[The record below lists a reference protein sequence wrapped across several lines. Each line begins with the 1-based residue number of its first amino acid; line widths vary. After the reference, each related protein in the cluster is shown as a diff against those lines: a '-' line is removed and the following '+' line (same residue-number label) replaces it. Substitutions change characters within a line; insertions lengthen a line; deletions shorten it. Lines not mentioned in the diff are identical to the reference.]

1 MRLADVAP
9 DFGAVAAADELGRII
24 GALMTVVLVISVLML
39 LVSAA
44 VWAISASTGN
54 YQGASRGRMGVLVAV
69 LTAVASGGGIAW
81 ANFLIATG
89 EKF

>member
-1 MRLADVAP
+1 MRLADVTP

-24 GALMTVVLVISVLML
+24 GALMTAALVISVLML

-69 LTAVASGGGIAW
+69 FTAVAAGGGIAW
-81 ANFLIATG
+81 ANFLITTG

>member
-1 MRLADVAP
+1 MRLADVTP

-24 GALMTVVLVISVLML
+24 GALMTVALVISVLML

-69 LTAVASGGGIAW
+69 LTACAAGGGIAW

>member
-1 MRLADVAP
+1 MRLADVTP

-24 GALMTVVLVISVLML
+24 GALMTAALVISVLML

-54 YQGASRGRMGVLVAV
+54 YQGASRGRVGVLVAV
-69 LTAVASGGGIAW
+69 LTAVAAGGGIAW

-89 EKF
+89 ESL

>member
-1 MRLADVAP
+1 MRLADVTP

-24 GALMTVVLVISVLML
+24 GALMTAALVISVLML
-39 LVSAA
+39 LGSAA

-69 LTAVASGGGIAW
+69 LTAVAAGGGITW
-81 ANFLIATG
+81 ANFLVATG
-89 EKF
+89 EKL

>member
-1 MRLADVAP
+1 MRLSDVTP
-9 DFGAVAAADELGRII
+9 DFGAVAASDELGRII
-24 GALMTVVLVISVLML
+24 GALMTIVLALAVLML
-39 LVSAA
+39 LASAA

-69 LTAVASGGGIAW
+69 LTALAAGGGIAW

-89 EKF
+89 EQL

>member
-1 MRLADVAP
+1 MRLADVTP
-9 DFGAVAAADELGRII
+9 DFGAVAAADELGKII
-24 GALMTVVLVISVLML
+24 GALMTAALVISVLML

-69 LTAVASGGGIAW
+69 LTAVAAGGGIAW

>member
-1 MRLADVAP
+1 MKLVDVVP
-9 DFGAVAAADELGRII
+9 DFGAVAAADELGQII
-24 GALMTVVLVISVLML
+24 GALMTIVLVLAVLTL

-54 YQGASRGRMGVLVAV
+54 YQGAARGRIGVLVAV
-69 LTAVASGGGIAW
+69 LTAMVTGGGIAW

-89 EKF
+89 ESL

>member
-1 MRLADVAP
+1 MKLADVTP

-24 GALMTVVLVISVLML
+24 GALMTVALVISVLML

-54 YQGASRGRMGVLVAV
+54 YQGASRARMGVLVAV
-69 LTAVASGGGIAW
+69 LTAVAAGGGIAW